1 MGTIFV
7 DNLEPQSGTSLTLG
21 ASGDAINLAS
31 GATAGF
37 GKIGQVLYTSHN
49 TAVTNSTTS
58 YSDTGLTLNITPS
71 ATSSKILVYVS
82 QHMFIEDG
90 QSNGTSGAL
99 RLNGSSDGLIAIGNI
114 CRRYPD
120 TMQQME
126 QVPLYF
132 IDSPNTTSAV
142 TYKTQFKLQ
151 SGGAIVCQRNSEPSM
166 ITLMEVLA

>member
-1 MGTIFV
+1 MSSIIRV
-7 DNLEPQSGTSLTLG
+7 DSIQTSSGGSAT
-21 ASGDAINLAS
+21 ASGLGI
-31 GATAGF
+31 GGV

-71 ATSSKILVYVS
+71 STSSKILVYVS
-82 QHMFIEDG
+82 QHMFAEDG
-90 QSNGTSGAL
+90 TSNGTSGAL
-99 RLNGSSDGLIAIGNI
+99 RLNGSSNGLIAIGNI

-132 IDSPNTTSAV
+132 LDSPNTTSAV

-151 SGGAIVCQRNSEPSM
+151 SGSSIVCQRNSEPSM

>member
-1 MGTIFV
+1 MTSKLKVNLINDSG
-7 DNLEPQSGTSLTLG
+7 DNNIITSDGSGNVTLG
-21 ASGDAINLAS
+21 
-31 GATAGF
+31 TAF
-37 GKIGQVLYTSHN
+37 PAVGKIGQVLYTSHN

-99 RLNGSSDGLIAIGNI
+99 RLNGSSNGLIAIGNI

-120 TMQQME
+120 TIQQME

-132 IDSPNTTSAV
+132 LDSPNTTSAV
-142 TYKTQFKLQ
+142 TFKTQFKLQ